1 VQTRACAVTTH
12 MALVNTKKGTSSVME
27 YITKMQNL
35 GDEMVS
41 VGKPLDDEDLV

>member
-1 VQTRACAVTTH
+1 

-41 VGKPLDDEDLV
+41 TGKPLDNEDLV